1 MTISTIFFNCHKN
14 YDGFKGG
21 LGISENTLKK
31 LENKVPLIN
40 EYCEKIG
47 FAKYESYNDS
57 NDCKT
62 KVRKA
67 VKKNGSCL
75 KDGNISQEQQENFE
89 QKPLVR
95 TTMRSKVLS
104 HGSIIPSL
112 KLWQTVSSR
121 FLLLPL

>member
-1 MTISTIFFNCHKN
+1 MTISTNCHKN

-40 EYCEKIG
+40 EYYEKIG

-67 VKKNGSCL
+67 VKK
-75 KDGNISQEQQENFE
+75 
-89 QKPLVR
+89 
-95 TTMRSKVLS
+95 MVLA
-104 HGSIIPSL
+104 
-112 KLWQTVSSR
+112 
-121 FLLLPL
+121 